1 QRDKARPPLCRGQPE
16 SRWQELAKS
25 QRGMVT
31 QIAADTSQS
40 DRDLDAERAKR
51 GRRTNAGPHQH
62 RGRLDG
68 ACRHDHAARAD
79 ENALAIPKDANTLSA
94 LAIHDE

>member
-1 QRDKARPPLCRGQPE
+1 
-16 SRWQELAKS
+16 
-25 QRGMVT
+25 MVT

-94 LAIHDE
+94 LTIHDEAFDTGIGPDREIAAPARRLIQIGRGA